1 MTVKPVSMGK
11 DLLSASADLDS
22 ARLVSIINTNTAAIK
37 VVIGSAPDAT
47 EIHMAGG
54 ERLSVE
60 KDIGANITVELAAG
74 GPVNACLLYT
84 SPSPRDATLSRMP
97 SSA

>member
-74 GPVNACLLYT
+74 GPVNA
-84 SPSPRDATLSRMP
+84 ATVFGSQI
-97 SSA
+97 AFTN

>member
-1 MTVKPVSMGK
+1 MNVKPVGLGK
-11 DLLSASADLDS
+11 DLSVPTEADDLDN

-37 VVIGSAPDAT
+37 VIIAGSGDPY

-60 KDIGANITVELAAG
+60 KEIGANITPELAAG
-74 GPVNACLLYT
+74 GVV
-84 SPSPRDATLSRMP
+84 
-97 SSA
+97 SASTVFGSQIAFTN

>member
-1 MTVKPVSMGK
+1 MTVKPVSLGK

-37 VVIGSAPDAT
+37 VIIGSSPDAI

-74 GPVNACLLYT
+74 GPVNA
-84 SPSPRDATLSRMP
+84 ATVFGSQI
-97 SSA
+97 AFTN

>member
-1 MTVKPVSMGK
+1 MTVKPVSLGK
-11 DLLSASADLDS
+11 DLLSASVDLDS

-37 VVIGSAPDAT
+37 LVIAGDSGSY

-60 KDIGANITVELAAG
+60 KEIGANITPELAAG
-74 GPVNACLLYT
+74 GAVSA
-84 SPSPRDATLSRMP
+84 ATVFGSQI
-97 SSA
+97 AFTN

>member
-1 MTVKPVSMGK
+1 MTVKPTSLGK
-11 DLLSASADLDS
+11 DLLSESDDLNS

-37 VVIGSAPDAT
+37 VIIAGSDSY

-60 KDIGANITVELAAG
+60 KEIGANITPELAAG
-74 GPVNACLLYT
+74 GPVNA
-84 SPSPRDATLSRMP
+84 ATVFGSQI
-97 SSA
+97 AFTN

>member
-1 MTVKPVSMGK
+1 MTVKPVSLGK
-11 DLLSASADLDS
+11 DLSVSTEADDLDN

-37 VVIGSAPDAT
+37 VVIAGAGDPV

-60 KDIGANITVELAAG
+60 KEIGANITPELAAG
-74 GPVNACLLYT
+74 GAVGAGTVFGSQIAFTN
-84 SPSPRDATLSRMP
+84 
-97 SSA
+97 

>member
-1 MTVKPVSMGK
+1 MTVKPVSLGK

-22 ARLVSIINTNTAAIK
+22 ARLVSNINTNTAAIK
-37 VVIGSAPDAT
+37 LVIAGDSGSY

-60 KDIGANITVELAAG
+60 KELGANITPELAAG
-74 GPVNACLLYT
+74 GAVGAGTVFGSQIAFTN
-84 SPSPRDATLSRMP
+84 
-97 SSA
+97 

>member
-1 MTVKPVSMGK
+1 MTVKPVSLGK
-11 DLLSASADLDS
+11 DLSVATEADDLDN

-37 VVIGSAPDAT
+37 VIIAAGDPV

-60 KDIGANITVELAAG
+60 KEIGANITVELAAG
-74 GPVNACLLYT
+74 GPANA
-84 SPSPRDATLSRMP
+84 ATVFGSQI
-97 SSA
+97 AFTN

>member
-1 MTVKPVSMGK
+1 MNVKPVSLGK
-11 DLLSASADLDS
+11 DLSVPTEADDLDN

-37 VVIGSAPDAT
+37 VIIAGSSDPY

-60 KDIGANITVELAAG
+60 KEIGANITPELAAG
-74 GPVNACLLYT
+74 GAV
-84 SPSPRDATLSRMP
+84 
-97 SSA
+97 SASTVFGSQIAFTN

>member
-1 MTVKPVSMGK
+1 MTVKPVSLGK
-11 DLLSASADLDS
+11 DLLSASADLNS

-37 VVIGSAPDAT
+37 LIIAGTDSY

-60 KDIGANITVELAAG
+60 KEIGANITPELAAG
-74 GPVNACLLYT
+74 GPVGAGTVFGSQIAFTN
-84 SPSPRDATLSRMP
+84 
-97 SSA
+97 

>member
-1 MTVKPVSMGK
+1 MTVKPVSLGK
-11 DLLSASADLDS
+11 DLSVATEADDLDS

-37 VVIGSAPDAT
+37 VVIAGTGDSV

-60 KDIGANITVELAAG
+60 KEIGANITPELAAG
-74 GPVNACLLYT
+74 GAVGAGTVFGSQIAFTN
-84 SPSPRDATLSRMP
+84 
-97 SSA
+97 

>member
-1 MTVKPVSMGK
+1 MTVKPVSLGK

-37 VVIGSAPDAT
+37 LIIAGTDSY

-60 KDIGANITVELAAG
+60 KESGANITPELAAG
-74 GPVNACLLYT
+74 GPVGAGTVFGSQIAFTN
-84 SPSPRDATLSRMP
+84 
-97 SSA
+97 

>member
-1 MTVKPVSMGK
+1 MTVKPISLGK
-11 DLLSASADLDS
+11 DLSVATEADDLDS

-37 VVIGSAPDAT
+37 VIIAGTSSY

-60 KDIGANITVELAAG
+60 KDIGANLTPELAAG
-74 GPVNACLLYT
+74 GAV
-84 SPSPRDATLSRMP
+84 
-97 SSA
+97 SAGTVFGSQVAFTN